1 MDTENSE
8 NHEPRANFSF
18 KGTFASLQYRDFVY
32 LWMGQITHAFALWID
47 QIAKPL
53 LILYLTDSPV
63 HLGLVLVA
71 RTVPAVGFGL
81 LAGVIADNF
90 NRRFILLATKWV
102 VLAITAL
109 FALLV
114 VLGLIELW
122 HIYAYNFL
130 RGGTMA
136 FDQPARRAMIP
147 SIVPSNLVT
156 NAMALSTGSMTA
168 TRIAGAAGAGLLIS
182 ISGFEGAYVV
192 MTVSY
197 VGAVFFTWKLRP
209 VEPARSGYQG
219 MRSMGNDLI
228 EGLKYSWRFREIRG
242 VLIIGMG
249 WFTFGMAFMQVFAP
263 LFAVNIL
270 EIGNQGFG
278 YMVSLSAVG
287 STIGALLLAAGNPS
301 RNRGVLMLSLLAIYG
316 VLLIGFSAST
326 YLYSDNIIPRS
337 IDIFIWDGVPFAM
350 SVVFVIMFF
359 LGMGQSTFFPLVNA
373 VLVEKAED
381 NMRGRVL
388 GVLSLDRAMT
398 TFGGAAAG
406 FLAAAVGSQQAQII
420 FGIGLILTA
429 GLMYIV
435 YPPLRK
441 ID

>member
-1 MDTENSE
+1 MDAQDRENNE
-8 NHEPRANFSF
+8 NKPAFSF

-168 TRIAGAAGAGLLIS
+168 TRIAGAAGAGL
-182 ISGFEGAYVV
+182 
-192 MTVSY
+192 
-197 VGAVFFTWKLRP
+197 
-209 VEPARSGYQG
+209 
-219 MRSMGNDLI
+219 
-228 EGLKYSWRFREIRG
+228 
-242 VLIIGMG
+242 
-249 WFTFGMAFMQVFAP
+249 
-263 LFAVNIL
+263 
-270 EIGNQGFG
+270 
-278 YMVSLSAVG
+278 
-287 STIGALLLAAGNPS
+287 
-301 RNRGVLMLSLLAIYG
+301 
-316 VLLIGFSAST
+316 
-326 YLYSDNIIPRS
+326 
-337 IDIFIWDGVPFAM
+337 
-350 SVVFVIMFF
+350 
-359 LGMGQSTFFPLVNA
+359 
-373 VLVEKAED
+373 
-381 NMRGRVL
+381 
-388 GVLSLDRAMT
+388 
-398 TFGGAAAG
+398 
-406 FLAAAVGSQQAQII
+406 
-420 FGIGLILTA
+420 
-429 GLMYIV
+429 
-435 YPPLRK
+435 
-441 ID
+441 

>member
-1 MDTENSE
+1 
-8 NHEPRANFSF
+8 
-18 KGTFASLQYRDFVY
+18 
-32 LWMGQITHAFALWID
+32 
-47 QIAKPL
+47 
-53 LILYLTDSPV
+53 
-63 HLGLVLVA
+63 
-71 RTVPAVGFGL
+71 
-81 LAGVIADNF
+81 
-90 NRRFILLATKWV
+90 
-102 VLAITAL
+102 
-109 FALLV
+109 
-114 VLGLIELW
+114 
-122 HIYAYNFL
+122 
-130 RGGTMA
+130 
-136 FDQPARRAMIP
+136 
-147 SIVPSNLVT
+147 
-156 NAMALSTGSMTA
+156 
-168 TRIAGAAGAGLLIS
+168 
-182 ISGFEGAYVV
+182 
-192 MTVSY
+192 
-197 VGAVFFTWKLRP
+197 
-209 VEPARSGYQG
+209 
-219 MRSMGNDLI
+219 
-228 EGLKYSWRFREIRG
+228 
-242 VLIIGMG
+242 
-249 WFTFGMAFMQVFAP
+249 
-263 LFAVNIL
+263 
-270 EIGNQGFG
+270 
-278 YMVSLSAVG
+278 
-287 STIGALLLAAGNPS
+287 
-301 RNRGVLMLSLLAIYG
+301 MLSLLAIYG